1 MLTPGVAMCSMRCR
15 CALCILIPCCSA
27 VKAHGDLQTKRE
39 RALMDLDFLAG
50 LFRYLDSRHMDR
62 AIFSTEIKPIGN
74 QLSFYDGL

>member
-1 MLTPGVAMCSMRCR
+1 MQHAVQVRSVHSDTLLQCSQGTRGH
-15 CALCILIPCCSA
+15 L
-27 VKAHGDLQTKRE
+27 KAKRE

-62 AIFSTEIKPIGN
+62 AIFSTQIKPIGN